1 MMNKKAIVSVLMV
14 LLIASMYSTFLN
26 VPTAQAQI
34 SVSFEIENVVWGTPG
49 NNPITVSPGDV
60 NVPLTIYVRN
70 PSNYTL
76 RGVRGT
82 LDLSYP
88 FKDYTSD
95 SFTATATGQPVEQGD
110 VLNQTGD
117 ILPAGSFTLT
127 FYLNIFSNATKG
139 AYTYNLTITYLVEV
153 NGFFVYGEPQKLEV
167 TIRIYNRP
175 PNIYSVN
182 PAAATVNVLVGE
194 TINFTTKCGDP
205 DNDSLT
211 YEWRFND
218 VMVGNESYYIYTAS
232 ESDLGSNTLELTVSD
247 GNLTT
252 TNTWTITVS
261 RDVTTTLLVSD
272 YYITVG
278 LSNIINFTLKNN
290 VWQGTV
296 DVSYSV
302 PNPLVIKGNNT
313 WTFYNVTSD
322 EILNISVVI
331 YAPFAAMGN
340 TFPTTLTV
348 SYSDEYGNA
357 YTDSFNIGLIT
368 RGYIS
373 IVVFDKEYLPNPAVS
388 GQKVSISATIL
399 NKGNMQAYFANVTI
413 LPNPILTLIST
424 SHSYIGDL
432 DENSPVPFT
441 VEAIVK
447 SDTANGSYPVV
458 IKLYYEDDQ
467 FKPHEMN
474 ITVIIDV
481 IKISQTATSNT
492 QQITLLDMLY
502 KGGWTL
508 VIIGIAFVAIIV
520 LYNRKMAKKVEE
532 LAKSPPER

>member
-1 MMNKKAIVSVLMV
+1 MNKKAIVSVLMV

-82 LDLSYP
+82 LNLSYP

-95 SFTATATGQPVEQGD
+95 SFTAAATGQPVEQGD

-194 TINFTTKCGDP
+194 SINFTTKCGDP

-322 EILNISVVI
+322 EILNISVVV

-340 TFPTTLTV
+340 TFSTTLTV

-368 RGYIS
+368 RGYIN

-467 FKPHEMN
+467 FNPHEMN

-481 IKISQTATSNT
+481 IKISQTTTSNT

-502 KGGWTL
+502 EGGWTL

>member
-1 MMNKKAIVSVLMV
+1 MNKKAIVSVLMV

-34 SVSFEIENVVWGTPG
+34 SVSFEIENVVWGTPE

-82 LDLSYP
+82 LNLSYP

-95 SFTATATGQPVEQGD
+95 SFTAAATGQPVEQGD

-153 NGFFVYGEPQKLEV
+153 NGSFVYGEPQKLEV

-331 YAPFAAMGN
+331 YAPFATMGN
-340 TFPTTLTV
+340 TFSTTLTV

-467 FKPHEMN
+467 FNPHEMN

-481 IKISQTATSNT
+481 IKVSQTTTSNT

-502 KGGWTL
+502 EGGWTL

>member
-1 MMNKKAIVSVLMV
+1 MNKKAIVSVLMV

-34 SVSFEIENVVWGTPG
+34 SVSFEIENVVWGTPE

-82 LDLSYP
+82 LNLSYP

-95 SFTATATGQPVEQGD
+95 SFTAAATGQPVEQGD

-153 NGFFVYGEPQKLEV
+153 NGSFVYGEPQKLEV

-194 TINFTTKCGDP
+194 SINFTTKCGDP

-218 VMVGNESYYIYTAS
+218 VMVGNKSYYIYTAS

-322 EILNISVVI
+322 EILNISVVV

-340 TFPTTLTV
+340 TFSTTLTV

-467 FKPHEMN
+467 FNPHEMN

-481 IKISQTATSNT
+481 IKISQTTTSNT

-502 KGGWTL
+502 EGGWTL